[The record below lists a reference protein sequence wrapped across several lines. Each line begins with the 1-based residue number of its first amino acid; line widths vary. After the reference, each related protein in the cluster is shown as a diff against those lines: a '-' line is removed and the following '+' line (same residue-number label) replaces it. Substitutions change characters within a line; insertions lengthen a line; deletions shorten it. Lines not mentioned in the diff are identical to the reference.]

1 MADAPDIAAAITPPP
16 ITAIA
21 FAEPRNLTSRDVFRL
36 FGRAWPFIRPY
47 RRHLLVL
54 FLMMIPA
61 LPVGLFAL
69 QMVRVLFDV
78 VGHGQPLTAGEAWM
92 LRVSAGSSREVIL
105 WHACI
110 AAGIATAIGAPYGAL
125 MFGYVVW
132 ILQRISNLF
141 RVNLYARLQELS
153 LRFHSE
159 EKIGDAIFRMFQ
171 DSAAI
176 PKVIDGLVIEPIR
189 FLPYAMANFVWLFMF
204 NGAMGCIALILLP
217 IDFAIAWFYGNHL
230 RPAFRAAR
238 EAESLATSRIEETL
252 SSIQAVKAFGQEQFE
267 SGRYATDNWNAF
279 VAARH
284 ARLMFARYRVWNN
297 TTRGIAYVAALYLGA
312 REVLHGGTAGFAR
325 AAVSLGLFQGSLGV
339 FAGMSGRMRQLAN
352 RWGSL
357 QDVAIAMAR
366 VLEMIAMPPEE
377 KLLSGARLPPSAP
390 QSLAF
395 EDVGFGYDPMAPV
408 LSGVTFEARVGE
420 ITAIAG
426 PSGSGKSTIIAMLLR
441 FYQPSSGRIVLDGTP
456 LPEFD
461 LVAWRGFLS
470 VALQENPLFT
480 ASVRDNV
487 AYGRVDASEAEI
499 ATAIERAG
507 LTDFVRSLPSGLAT
521 MLGEKGSKLS
531 TGQAQR
537 IGLARALLRD
547 APILMLDEPTSA
559 LDAATEARVMRGVR
573 EWIAEAPR
581 RRMALVVTHR
591 RTTAAR
597 ADRSFRITAG
607 KVEAENGLDAGDVPL
622 SEVRDG

>member
-1 MADAPDIAAAITPPP
+1 LADTPDIAQAISPPP
-16 ITAIA
+16 IAEIA
-21 FAEPRNLTSRDVFRL
+21 FAEPGRLTSRDVFRL
-36 FGRAWPFIRPY
+36 LGRAWPFIRPS
-47 RRHLLVL
+47 RRSLLFL

-61 LPVGLFAL
+61 LPVGLFVL

-78 VGHGQPLTAGEAWM
+78 VGNGQHLTPAEAWM
-92 LRVSAGSSREVIL
+92 LRVSPGASREVIL

-110 AAGIATAIGAPYGAL
+110 AAGVATAIAAPYGAL
-125 MFGYVVW
+125 MLGYVVW

-141 RVNLYARLQELS
+141 RVNLYSRLQELS

-176 PKVIDGLVIEPIR
+176 PQVIDGLVIEPIR
-189 FLPYAMANFVWLFMF
+189 FLPYAIANFVWLFMF

-230 RPAFRAAR
+230 RPAFRIAR
-238 EAESLATSRIEETL
+238 EAESQATSRIEETL
-252 SSIQAVKAFGQEQFE
+252 SSIKAVKAFGQEQFE
-267 SGRYATDNWNAF
+267 SGRYASDNWNAF
-279 VAARH
+279 GAARH

-297 TTRGIAYVAALYLGA
+297 TTRGIAYVAALYIGA
-312 REVLHGGTAGFAR
+312 REVLEGGTAGFVR

-339 FAGMSGRMRQLAN
+339 FARMSGRMRRLAN

-357 QDVAIAMAR
+357 QDVSVAMAR
-366 VLEMIAMPPEE
+366 VLEMIAMPPAE
-377 KLLSGARLPPSAP
+377 KISSGDRLPPSAP
-390 QSLAF
+390 QTLAF
-395 EDVGFGYDPMAPV
+395 EDVSFGYDPAAPV
-408 LSGVTFEARVGE
+408 LTGVTFAARVGE

-426 PSGSGKSTIIAMLLR
+426 PSGSGKSTIVAMLLR

-456 LPEFD
+456 LGEFD
-461 LVAWRGFLS
+461 LVAWRGCLS

-487 AYGRVDASEAEI
+487 AYGRVDATEAEI

-507 LTDFVRSLPSGLAT
+507 LSDFVRALPNGLAT
-521 MLGEKGSKLS
+521 VLGEKGSKLS

-559 LDAATEARVMRGVR
+559 LDTATEESVMRGVR
-573 EWIAEAPR
+573 EWIAEAPQ
-581 RRMALVVTHR
+581 RRMAIVATHR
-591 RTTAAR
+591 RTTASQ
-597 ADRSFRITAG
+597 ADRLFRITTG
-607 KVEAENGLDAGDVPL
+607 KVAAGDGLAAAGAPA
-622 SEVRDG
+622 SEVRNG

>member
-1 MADAPDIAAAITPPP
+1 MADPSDIAAAITPPP
-16 ITAIA
+16 IDEIA
-21 FAEPRNLTSRDVFRL
+21 FAQPRNLTSRDVFRL
-36 FGRAWPFIRPY
+36 LGRAWPFIRPY
-47 RRHLLVL
+47 RRHLLFL

-69 QMVRVLFDV
+69 HMVRILFDV
-78 VGHGQPLTAGEAWM
+78 IGHGKNLTPAEAWM
-92 LRVSAGSSREVIL
+92 LRVSPGSSREVIL

-110 AAGIATAIGAPYGAL
+110 TSGIATAIGAPYGAL
-125 MFGYVVW
+125 MLGYAVW

-176 PKVIDGLVIEPIR
+176 PQVIDGLVIEPIR
-189 FLPYAMANFVWLFMF
+189 FLPYALANFVWLFMF

-217 IDFAIAWFYGNHL
+217 VDFAFAWFYGNHL

-252 SSIQAVKAFGQEQFE
+252 SSIKAVKAFGQEQFE

-279 VAARH
+279 IAARR

-297 TTRGIAYVAALYLGA
+297 TTRGLAYVAALYIGA
-312 REVLHGGTAGFAR
+312 REVLHGGTVGFLH
-325 AAVSLGLFQGSLGV
+325 AAVSLGFFQGSLGV
-339 FAGMSGRMRQLAN
+339 FAGMSNRMRQLAN

-357 QDVAIAMAR
+357 QDVAVAMAR
-366 VLEMIAMPPEE
+366 VLEMIAMPSEE
-377 KLLSGARLPPSAP
+377 KILSGDRLPPASP
-390 QSLAF
+390 RTLAF
-395 EDVGFGYDPMAPV
+395 EDVGFGYDAAAPV

-420 ITAIAG
+420 ITVLAG
-426 PSGSGKSTIIAMLLR
+426 PSGAGKSTIVAMLLR
-441 FYQPSSGRIVLDGTP
+441 FYEPVSGRITLDGTP
-456 LPEFD
+456 LREFD
-461 LVAWRGFLS
+461 LVAWRGCLS

-487 AYGRVDASEAEI
+487 AYGRVDASEAEV
-499 ATAIERAG
+499 ATAIRRAG
-507 LTDFVRSLPSGLAT
+507 LSDFVRSLPAGLAT
-521 MLGEKGSKLS
+521 LLGEKGSKLS
-531 TGQAQR
+531 IGQAQR

-547 APILMLDEPTSA
+547 SPILMLDEPTSA
-559 LDAATEARVMRGVR
+559 LDAATEESVMRGVR

-591 RTTAAR
+591 STTAAR

-607 KVEAENGLDAGDVPL
+607 KIEPGDGLATGGAPF
-622 SEVRDG
+622 SEVRHG